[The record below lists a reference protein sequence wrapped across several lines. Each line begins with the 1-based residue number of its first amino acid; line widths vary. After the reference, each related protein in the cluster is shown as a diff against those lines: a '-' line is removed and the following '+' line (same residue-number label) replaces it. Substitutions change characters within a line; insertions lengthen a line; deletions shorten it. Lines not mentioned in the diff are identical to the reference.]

1 MNTKKEAA
9 SPLLSTQ
16 PIPSGPGVCRAMLR
30 GRPSSLKTAAHR

>member
-16 PIPSGPGVCRAMLR
+16 PIPSGPGVCRA
-30 GRPSSLKTAAHR
+30 PVP